1 MNIETERKFL
11 IELPDTKLLTRQNCR
26 VLHIVQTYLAIDNEK
41 REESRVRRIEE
52 NGETRYVYT
61 EKKKISALSRIEN
74 EYEITEEKYNSLRES
89 HDIRELE
96 KTRYAF
102 EYGGHTVEIDVYP
115 HEIGGDALDG
125 YAVLEVEFER
135 ENEEI
140 QLPDFIRIVRELT
153 GTSEFSNKTLAK
165 PVV

>member
-1 MNIETERKFL
+1 MNCYKLSIDCYAAFLQASVIPASEIAAAYTEYKSKY
-11 IELPDTKLLTRQNCR
+11 ISNGTKLYSTLAAALAEAVDGDTL
-26 VLHIVQTYLAIDNEK
+26 VL
-41 REESRVRRIEE
+41 R
-52 NGETRYVYT
+52 
-61 EKKKISALSRIEN
+61 

-135 ENEEI
+135 ENEKI